1 MKNEITKQDLGQVK
15 YGDLLDKFTELGIPE
30 VWKAGTKK
38 AKMIDA
44 AIEKLNIKKSLESL
58 GLDKVQVSEEL
69 KTIAKNKEEA
79 QKAEL
84 IEKAKQEILN
94 DKNEVKELKGQG
106 YSKEQLEAQILNID
120 KNLIQVIPTHRIALL
135 KKKEQLVQLL
145 KQA

>member
-38 AKMIDA
+38 VKMIDA
-44 AIEKLNIKKSLESL
+44 AIEKLKIKESLESL

-69 KTIAKNKEEA
+69 KAIVKNKEEA
-79 QKAEL
+79 QKVEL
-84 IEKAKQEILN
+84 IEKAEQEIVE
-94 DKNEVKELKGQG
+94 DKRQVKELKSQG
-106 YSKEQLEAQILNID
+106 YSKEQLEAQISNID
-120 KNLIQVIPTHRIALL
+120 KNLIQVIPTHRLALL

-145 KQA
+145 NKA